1 MASKQ
6 ALEAALKDAMRAGD
20 EVRKRTIRMALTNIK
35 LMEVDKGG
43 TLDEAAVSLVIQKEI
58 KMRRETISDAQK
70 INRQDIVQEN
80 LDEISV
86 LESFLPAQL
95 PAEELQKI
103 IKDAMVEVN
112 ATGPSDM
119 GKIMKVVISKVSGR
133 APNDVV
139 SKMVREA
146 LTGSD

>member
-70 INRQDIVQEN
+70 INRQDIIQEN